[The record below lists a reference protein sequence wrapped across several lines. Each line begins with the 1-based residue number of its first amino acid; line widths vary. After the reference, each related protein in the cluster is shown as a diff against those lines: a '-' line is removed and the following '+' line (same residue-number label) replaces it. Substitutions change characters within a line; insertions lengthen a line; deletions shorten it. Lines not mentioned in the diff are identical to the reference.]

1 MSFPRAKQTL
11 YVCPALRAPSSGT
24 KLTDWGLFQRM
35 LPLRAGLKLKR
46 ASLTCSTASSVRSTR
61 SVASSVTMPEADARK
76 GGSYVAAEELLREF
90 DAVILCCGAKKA
102 RALAGAD
109 PAKTGG
115 IYYAVDFLKSTT
127 KALLD
132 AGLSGKSWKGQDTEG
147 DMRKAGNF
155 SKAGGFI
162 SAAGKHVV
170 VVGGGDTGNDCIG
183 TVIRHGCKS
192 VTALEMM
199 PAPPEIRAAS
209 NPWPEWPKVKKTDY
223 GHEEA
228 IHVFGHDPRVFET
241 TVKEIHTD
249 KKGNLKEIVTV
260 KVSFGQDRKL
270 SFVEGSE
277 KTLKCDLLLIAAGFT
292 GCEEYTADA
301 FGVKLGARGVV
312 ETKEDDYRTNNEK
325 VFTAGDMHRGQSL
338 VVWAIT
344 EGKKAAR
351 EVDEYL
357 MGYTA
362 IREA

>member
-1 MSFPRAKQTL
+1 
-11 YVCPALRAPSSGT
+11 
-24 KLTDWGLFQRM
+24 
-35 LPLRAGLKLKR
+35 
-46 ASLTCSTASSVRSTR
+46 
-61 SVASSVTMPEADARK
+61 
-76 GGSYVAAEELLREF
+76 
-90 DAVILCCGAKKA
+90 
-102 RALAGAD
+102 
-109 PAKTGG
+109 
-115 IYYAVDFLKSTT
+115 
-127 KALLD
+127 
-132 AGLSGKSWKGQDTEG
+132 
-147 DMRKAGNF
+147 
-155 SKAGGFI
+155 
-162 SAAGKHVV
+162 
-170 VVGGGDTGNDCIG
+170 
-183 TVIRHGCKS
+183 
-192 VTALEMM
+192 MM